1 MKVSS
6 CLLASMVLLVS
17 GALACAKKLPPAAAA
32 EVDINAAPP
41 PPADAGPPP
50 LYERL
55 GGREGVAAVIDTF
68 VSNIQADKRV
78 NKLFAKTVGPKL
90 EHFTQM
96 LADQLCE
103 VSGGG
108 CQYTGKSMK
117 DAHAGMKITDAQFD
131 ALVQD
136 LSLALEEK
144 QVSKENEK
152 ELLDKLAT
160 LHDDIVGAPSAAKKQ
175 P

>member
-1 MKVSS
+1 MKAASR
-6 CLLASMVLLVS
+6 LLLCMILVA
-17 GALACAKKLPPAAAA
+17 GAFACATKGPPPAVA
-32 EVDINAAPP
+32 EVDIGVAAVPAPP
-41 PPADAGPPP
+41 PPPPS

-55 GGREGVAAVIDTF
+55 GGKEGVAGVIEAF
-68 VSNIQADKRV
+68 MSNVQADKRV
-78 NKLFAKTVGPKL
+78 NKFFAKTTGPKL

-103 VSGGG
+103 ASGGG
-108 CQYTGKSMK
+108 CEYTGKSMK

-131 ALVQD
+131 AIVQD

-144 QVSKENEK
+144 QVSKDNEK
-152 ELLDKLAT
+152 ELLDKLAG
-160 LHDDIVGAPSAAKKQ
+160 LHDDIVGAKKKQ